1 MKQMTGKGRGK
12 GRLGFVHGSES
23 ADIKET
29 FQMARE
35 RGLIDSLIGSS
46 DGVAS
51 AVEKKSG
58 E

>member
-1 MKQMTGKGRGK
+1 MTGKGRGK